1 MVTGELQ
8 GTRSD
13 RGDPPGEAGEEVR
26 SAGDVP
32 RRAHGRPWREVLSPR
47 NIGALYVLVVICV
60 IFGIWVPD
68 TFLTQATL
76 KQLVNG
82 NAITAMAA
90 LALIVPLSTRT
101 FDLSFAYTMS
111 LAGVTA
117 AYLVVDHGAGV
128 PLAFAGAIGVAVL
141 VGVING
147 FVVVVMRID
156 SFIATLATGSL
167 IQSFIIFFTDG
178 GININ
183 SPVLSESFSR
193 VGQGRVGGVS
203 YPVFV
208 VVGLAV
214 VLWLFMEHTST
225 GRRLYA
231 TGFNPEAAKLANIR
245 TDLLRFCSLVT
256 CAAIAG
262 MAGVILASQLA
273 SGSTSA
279 GTAYLLPAFA
289 AAFVGAT
296 QFKGGRFNA
305 WGTIVAV
312 LMLGTGILG
321 LALASAPAFSSSMFT
336 GLVLIAALAGA
347 GARRRTLL
355 QGSGG
360 RMDRFWSL
368 VGRRRTPGD
377 GQPDAA

>member
-1 MVTGELQ
+1 MVMGDVKQAHADADSDVGSGRQATIDGEAAVRRRRHRPWGEL
-8 GTRSD
+8 
-13 RGDPPGEAGEEVR
+13 
-26 SAGDVP
+26 
-32 RRAHGRPWREVLSPR
+32 LSPR
-47 NIGALYVLVVICV
+47 NIGAVYVLIAICIV
-60 IFGIWVPD
+60 FGLWIPE
-68 TFLTQATL
+68 TFLTEATV
-76 KQLVNG
+76 KQIVNG

-111 LAGVTA
+111 LSGVA
-117 AYLVVDHGAGV
+117 AASLVVDHGTNV
-128 PLAFAGAIGVAVL
+128 PLACAGAIGVAVL
-141 VGVING
+141 VGAING

-167 IQSFIIFFTDG
+167 IQAFIIFFTDG

-183 SPVLSESFSR
+183 SPVLSEHFSR
-193 VGQGRVGGVS
+193 LGQGRLWGVS
-203 YPVFV
+203 YPVYIV
-208 VVGLAV
+208 VALATA
-214 VLWLFMEHTST
+214 LWFFMEHTAT

-245 TDLLRFCSLVT
+245 TDLLRFLSLIA

-262 MAGVILASQLA
+262 FAGVTLASQLA

-279 GTAYLLPAFA
+279 GSTYLLPAFA

-296 QFKGGRFNA
+296 QFKGGRVNA
-305 WGTIVAV
+305 WGTIVAI

-321 LALASAPAFSSSMFT
+321 LALASAPAFSASLFT

-355 QGSGG
+355 EGSGR
-360 RMDRFWSL
+360 RMDRLRSL
-368 VGRRRTPGD
+368 MHRERGE
-377 GQPDAA
+377 Q

>member
-1 MVTGELQ
+1 MVTSGLQ
-8 GTRSD
+8 DTRSD
-13 RGDPPGEAGEEVR
+13 LGEEEGGADEAPVGA
-26 SAGDVP
+26 AGP
-32 RRAHGRPWREVLSPR
+32 RPSRRRPWREALSPR
-47 NIGALYVLVVICV
+47 NIGALYVLVAICV
-60 IFGIWVPD
+60 VFGIWVPE

-90 LALIVPLSTRT
+90 LALVVPLSTRT

-111 LAGVTA
+111 LSGVTA
-117 AYLVVDHGAGV
+117 SYLVVDHGVAV

-141 VGVING
+141 VGMING

-183 SPVLSESFSR
+183 SPLLSEGFSR

-203 YPVFV
+203 YSVFV
-208 VVGLAV
+208 VLALAV

-231 TGFNPEAAKLANIR
+231 TGFNPEAARLANIR
-245 TDLLRFCSLVT
+245 TDLLRFTSLVA

-262 MAGVILASQLA
+262 LAGAILASQLA

-305 WGTIVAV
+305 WGTVVAV

-321 LALASAPAFSSSMFT
+321 LALASAPAFTSSMFT

-347 GARRRTLL
+347 GARRRSLI
-355 QGSGG
+355 QGSEG
-360 RMDRFWSL
+360 RMDRLLSL
-368 VGRRRTPGD
+368 VGRGRERHGE
-377 GQPDAA
+377 QPDVA

>member
-8 GTRSD
+8 ETKTYRD
-13 RGDPPGEAGEEVR
+13 DGDDGSGGRTGSGADAAR
-26 SAGDVP
+26 RP
-32 RRAHGRPWREVLSPR
+32 RHRPWPEVVSPR
-47 NIGALYVLVVICV
+47 NIGALYVLVVIVV

-111 LAGVTA
+111 LSGVTA
-117 AYLVVDHGAGV
+117 SYLVVDHGAAV

-141 VGVING
+141 VGAING

-183 SPVLSESFSR
+183 SPLLSEGFSR
-193 VGQGRVGGVS
+193 VGQGRIGGVS
-203 YPVFV
+203 YPVFIV
-208 VVGLAV
+208 LGLAV
-214 VLWLFMEHTST
+214 ILWLFMEHTST

-245 TDLLRFCSLVT
+245 TDLLRFTSLVA

-262 MAGVILASQLA
+262 LAGVILASQLA

-279 GTAYLLPAFA
+279 GTDYLLPAFA

-305 WGTIVAV
+305 WGTVVAV

-360 RMDRFWSL
+360 RMDRLLAL
-368 VGRRRTPGD
+368 VGRGRGPDDEKPD
-377 GQPDAA
+377 GA